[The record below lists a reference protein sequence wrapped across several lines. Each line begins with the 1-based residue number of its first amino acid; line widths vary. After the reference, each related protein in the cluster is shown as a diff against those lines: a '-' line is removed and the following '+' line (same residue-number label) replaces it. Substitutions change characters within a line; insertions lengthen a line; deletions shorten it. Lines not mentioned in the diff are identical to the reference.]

1 MASRSIRRQ
10 DLGLKVFYDPQD
22 VDEIEVDVVAI
33 HGIGA
38 LPSNTWTHPK
48 TKVNWLEEKSMLPAA
63 LPRSRIM
70 AFGYDSL
77 WYGDTGTKKSIE
89 GVARKMLNSL
99 KQARE
104 NCPHRPIIFIG
115 HCFGGLV
122 LQKAHS
128 WTHLSKSVVGMVFL
142 GTPHY
147 GIANSSGL
155 TTQGHIY
162 QAISKM
168 SRVVEDN
175 ALRNMVHDDDVLRE
189 TVDSFLVRINTLN
202 PKPTLF
208 SFYEEKPTRVGL
220 LAGLDIDPEFVINQ
234 TSGVLSGHDSEGL
247 ELDHFAMNKFEDSQ
261 DNHFQCVA
269 RELKQIAKKIPEM
282 EEKLPVKVSIPVQRQ
297 DMPNLGAP
305 MAKEINFASRG
316 GIIPTLTKLFKKQ
329 QIVALYGASG
339 TGKTHVA
346 VEFAHT
352 YPAHFPGANVYWV
365 NANSIGELE
374 ASFTRIAER
383 LNLRLEDRAS
393 GNIVRAVGDHLKKQ
407 TYLMV
412 LDGLD
417 SESSIPAIAF
427 GSANPISGL
436 FPYTERADFL
446 ITSRSKT
453 VARQLV
459 RGKPKYS
466 IEISALD
473 REDASIL
480 LLGKVSKDE
489 NKLKDV
495 DKISEVLQG
504 SAGGLAMAWAYL
516 DKTGKDT
523 RNRKAYL
530 AHLAARPQA
539 QTGVCVPVEL
549 FERGQVQEYLP
560 VLEQHGLVEPSKD
573 RRLFTVTP
581 LFRKCAQESVFHDA
595 AQRTDV
601 ETLTVGVVRKRFHTD
616 KDVLLPCAL
625 AALKLKHVS
634 ISGKR
639 DQAVLMFSI
648 AQYHMDRGDFEKS
661 LPVLRTCRAAREADA
676 NLPNKSAL
684 IEETV
689 KAIKQAEAG
698 LSQTQERVAT
708 MQSTSAVVRSSDVD
722 RVDDAYTRC
731 IQMAQGKYN
740 EGLAMVKQGKF
751 AEGEALYHDA
761 IEVLRSQINHANLD
775 QAPMALYLKIL
786 SCLAS
791 MYCLQ
796 QRFEDAAKIFGI
808 ILPEQVAILGVNH
821 ADTLLTRNDYALVL
835 QESGRFDA
843 AAQELERVRSAQ
855 IRTLGADDY
864 SSLRTEC
871 NLAWNYKLEGKIEEA
886 RKLCEDVLK
895 RQKKVLEKGHPDIE
909 ATQKMLNELLREA
922 E

>member
-122 LQKAHS
+122 LQKAR
-128 WTHLSKSVVGMVFL
+128 
-142 GTPHY
+142 
-147 GIANSSGL
+147 
-155 TTQGHIY
+155 HIY

-843 AAQELERVRSAQ
+843 AAQELER
-855 IRTLGADDY
+855 
-864 SSLRTEC
+864 
-871 NLAWNYKLEGKIEEA
+871 
-886 RKLCEDVLK
+886 